1 MNQELTTKQKNV
13 RNILY
18 LVMFSLLI
26 LKYLIFKY
34 SNLTSS
40 YLTWLVEISSLILIF
55 IVAKKNNIINKSSFL
70 FYSIIV
76 IVFIT
81 LFIFRN
87 SPFEK

>member
-1 MNQELTTKQKNV
+1 MNQELTTKQKNI

-18 LVMFSLLI
+18 LVMFSLLVV
-26 LKYLIFKY
+26 KYLIFKY

-40 YLTWLVEISSLILIF
+40 YQSKLVEITSLIIIF
-55 IVAKKNNIINKSSFL
+55 LLSKKNNIVNRSSFV

-87 SPFEK
+87 LPFEK

>member
-26 LKYLIFKY
+26 LKY

-40 YLTWLVEISSLILIF
+40 YLTWLVEISSLIVIF
-55 IVAKKNNIINKSSFL
+55 LVAKKNNIINKSSFL
-70 FYSIIV
+70 FYLIIV